1 MRYAFVV
8 LLVAGCAT
16 QPQQQ
21 YVWRHDSGVSNQMQ
35 FNRDDGQCQAQ
46 ALATHPLMP
55 IEQGVHLFGAC
66 MAGKGWRLVPR

>member
-1 MRYAFVV
+1 MRHAFVV

-35 FNRDDGQCQAQ
+35 FDRAYGHCQAQ
-46 ALATHPLMP
+46 ALANPFMQV
-55 IEQGVHLFGAC
+55 EQGLHLFQGC
-66 MAGKGWRLVPR
+66 MAGNGWQLVPR